1 MIKLSLFHRTLGG
14 KFDRPIT
21 MGHTVILDELKGDIP
36 SVLIIIP
43 GFFCPQPLFKP
54 FHLVKLVQ
62 FPKGKNNMKHFNVFV
77 RYNCHSY
84 TRVISLDGA
93 SICSTK

>member
-21 MGHTVILDELKGDIP
+21 MGHTVILDELKGDIL

-43 GFFCPQPLFKP
+43 GFFCPQPVFEP
-54 FHLVKLVQ
+54 FYLVKLVQ
-62 FPKGKNNMKHFNVFV
+62 FPKGKKNMKHLMF
-77 RYNCHSY
+77 SY
-84 TRVISLDGA
+84 DIIVIA
-93 SICSTK
+93 THE